1 MGGAG
6 GHRGTVGI
14 EVSANGLKQVNL
26 ASGLRCFAPF
36 VYPQQFL
43 PWAQV
48 LAAQRPS
55 IAVSAGFRDF
65 EVANRRGNRLSCSG
79 RDFEKVPTAHS
90 LGALVGG

>member
-55 IAVSAGFRDF
+55 IAVSAGLEILKLQTD
-65 EVANRRGNRLSCSG
+65 VAIGSTVVVETLRKYPPRI
-79 RDFEKVPTAHS
+79 V
-90 LGALVGG
+90 